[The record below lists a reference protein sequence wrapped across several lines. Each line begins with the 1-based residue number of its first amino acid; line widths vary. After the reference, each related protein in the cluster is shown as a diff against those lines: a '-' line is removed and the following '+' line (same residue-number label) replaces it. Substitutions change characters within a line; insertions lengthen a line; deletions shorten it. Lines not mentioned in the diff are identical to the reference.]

1 MNPKAKLDKESVRLA
16 LELFRYLRPYR
27 ARFAAAMVALVVASL
42 LNLGLPYPAG
52 SIVDAAVLKSHGG
65 LMTGVDQTAFLLVGV
80 LAVQAGFQFFQGEV
94 PARAASV
101 NSELPEPPQLRLA
114 A

>member
-1 MNPKAKLDKESVRLA
+1 ML
-16 LELFRYLRPYR
+16 
-27 ARFAAAMVALVVASL
+27 
-42 LNLGLPYPAG
+42 
-52 SIVDAAVLKSHGG
+52 ISHGG

-94 PARAASV
+94 PARGAAV
-101 NSELPEPPQLRLA
+101 NPELPEPPQLRLA